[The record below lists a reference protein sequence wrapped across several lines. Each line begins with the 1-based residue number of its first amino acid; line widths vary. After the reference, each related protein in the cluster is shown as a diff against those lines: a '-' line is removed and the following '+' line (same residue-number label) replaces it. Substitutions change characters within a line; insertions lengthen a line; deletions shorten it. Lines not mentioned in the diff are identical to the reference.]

1 MQVNLHLQHLCS
13 FKVFDWQ
20 VYESFCCITISKMEI
35 CGEGRNCSSTY
46 CVRLARIVHHS
57 CLFSSLYL
65 EERPQASVWV
75 GVGVVHFPS
84 RINSTRFH
92 HKKILV
98 SVISKGSLT
107 LKIWTKPFFHPSMFT
122 VKRTQVVFTSWR
134 LGTEK
139 KFSDSLSSLRT
150 CF

>member
-1 MQVNLHLQHLCS
+1 M
-13 FKVFDWQ
+13 
-20 VYESFCCITISKMEI
+20 TISKMEI

-107 LKIWTKPFFHPSMFT
+107 LKIWTKPFFIPQCLLSKGLKLFLLRDAWEMKKSFPI
-122 VKRTQVVFTSWR
+122 VFR
-134 LGTEK
+134 LLELASSAVPLVMHSTEM
-139 KFSDSLSSLRT
+139 T
-150 CF
+150 